1 MKNIIT
7 KFRDGAASF
16 YVVAFSTLILVVV
29 ATSFATAIVAEITR
43 TANDDLSQS
52 AYDAA
57 LAGIED
63 AKLAYMNYRN
73 CVRNGETYP
82 NELDVAHPD
91 KVTCQDV
98 VYWINNPT
106 CDMVARILGRVPKAD
121 VDVDGGEVLIEETT
135 SSDGSG
141 SNNMN
146 QAYTCNIMNLDLRD
160 YQGTLSSDSPYQVIK
175 VKLQDGVSANDIG
188 KVRVNWYRRDGENE
202 LNYNNIIS
210 TVFSN
215 RVAFQP
221 VSINGSELAA
231 PPTFAVQLIQTA
243 SNFTLGELNG
253 VADGARTDRAT
264 VYLVPTDSSAV
275 AGPGDLKPYYGVY
288 DSAEGE
294 NILSANQVAST
305 NNEAKNMPF
314 VVYCPD
320 DDTSD
325 FVCSATITLPEPIGG
340 NRNDDTFMFVVSLP
354 YMQPETDFSLEFVCK
369 TGHSCGSENGS
380 SGGGETVT
388 LSSMQV
394 SVDSTGR
401 ANDLYRRVEMRLV
414 PVDSSMGV
422 YPFYAIELLGSGD
435 VLDKNMVVEK
445 EWSDSNYGY
454 GVQPYSSGN

>member
-1 MKNIIT
+1 MKKAMT
-7 KFRDGAASF
+7 KFKNGAASF
-16 YVVAFSTLILVVV
+16 YVVAFSTLILVVI
-29 ATSFATAIVAEITR
+29 ATSFATAIVAEVTR

-63 AKLAYMNYRN
+63 AKLAYMNYKN
-73 CVRNGETYP
+73 CVKNGESYP
-82 NELDVAHPD
+82 DELDTTHD
-91 KVTCQDV
+91 NVTCQDV
-98 VYWINNPT
+98 VYWVKHPN
-106 CDMVARILGRVPKAD
+106 CDMVARILGRIPKAD
-121 VDVDGGEVLIEETT
+121 IDVDGGEVLIEETI
-135 SSDGSG
+135 SSGGSG
-141 SNNMN
+141 GNNMN
-146 QAYTCNIMNLDLRD
+146 QAYTCVVMNLDLED
-160 YQGTLSSDSPYQVIK
+160 YQGTLSSNSPYQVIK
-175 VKLQDGVSANDIG
+175 VRLQDGVSANDIE
-188 KVRVNWYRRDGENE
+188 KVRVRWYRRDGENG
-202 LNYNNIIS
+202 LNYSNII
-210 TVFSN
+210 SN
-215 RVAFQP
+215 RVAFQQ
-221 VSINGSELAA
+221 VSINGNELAA
-231 PPTFAVQLIQTA
+231 PPTLAVQLIQTA
-243 SNFTLGELNG
+243 SSFTLEELNG
-253 VADGARTDRAT
+253 AADGARTDRAT
-264 VYLVPTDSSAV
+264 VYLVPTDSSAI
-275 AGPGDLKPYYGVY
+275 AGPSESKPYNGVY

-294 NILSANQVAST
+294 NILSATQIAST

-325 FVCSATITLPEPIGG
+325 FVCSATMVLPEPKGG
-340 NRNDDTFMFVVSLP
+340 NRSSDTFMFVVSLP
-354 YMQPETDFSLEFVCK
+354 YMQPETDFSLEFVCRD
-369 TGHSCGSENGS
+369 GRPCGSGGGS

-414 PVDSSMGV
+414 PVDSSMGA